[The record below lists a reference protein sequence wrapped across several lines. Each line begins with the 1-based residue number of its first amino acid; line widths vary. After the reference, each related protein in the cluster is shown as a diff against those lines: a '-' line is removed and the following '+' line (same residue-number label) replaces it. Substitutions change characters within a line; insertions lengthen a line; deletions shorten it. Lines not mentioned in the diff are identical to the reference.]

1 MFDIRDEVRKYSGDI
16 KSVRK
21 ELHRH
26 PELGNKEWRTAE
38 RIERFLNDHGISTER
53 KLGTAV
59 IGRLSGAE
67 GGMTIALRADMD
79 ALPVTE
85 TAVSEFASEVTGV
98 MHACGHDVHT
108 AALLGAAA
116 ILADHRDEINGN
128 VVFIFQPDEEGR
140 GGAARLIE
148 EGVLDGVDVIFGA
161 HVTPDL
167 PEGHIGIRYGKF
179 YAASDM
185 FTVKVTGQSSHGAMR
200 ESGIDAL
207 GAAAEMITE
216 LLSLPQK
223 MTEEPCVLT
232 VGRMESGTAGNIM
245 PGYAEFEGII
255 RTLGEDTR
263 SDLES
268 AFRRTVRAAAGRTGT
283 EAEIMYTHSYPGIVN
298 DTRMTDLAVKSA
310 VTYSGEE
317 RVHLLKEPVMTT
329 EDFGYYQ
336 GKVPGTFIHIG
347 AGCGLPLH
355 NPGFLP
361 GESVACELA
370 GMHVSM
376 VIRFLNYNQPKVYH
390 TLFV

>member
-59 IGRLSGAE
+59 IGRLRGAE

-85 TAVSEFASEVTGV
+85 T
-98 MHACGHDVHT
+98 
-108 AALLGAAA
+108 
-116 ILADHRDEINGN
+116 
-128 VVFIFQPDEEGR
+128 
-140 GGAARLIE
+140 
-148 EGVLDGVDVIFGA
+148 
-161 HVTPDL
+161 
-167 PEGHIGIRYGKF
+167 
-179 YAASDM
+179 
-185 FTVKVTGQSSHGAMR
+185 
-200 ESGIDAL
+200 
-207 GAAAEMITE
+207 
-216 LLSLPQK
+216 
-223 MTEEPCVLT
+223 
-232 VGRMESGTAGNIM
+232 
-245 PGYAEFEGII
+245 
-255 RTLGEDTR
+255 
-263 SDLES
+263 
-268 AFRRTVRAAAGRTGT
+268 
-283 EAEIMYTHSYPGIVN
+283 
-298 DTRMTDLAVKSA
+298 
-310 VTYSGEE
+310 
-317 RVHLLKEPVMTT
+317 T

-336 GKVPGTFIHIG
+336 RKVPGTFIHIG

-376 VIRFLNYNQPKVYH
+376 AIRFLNDNQSKVYH